1 MAFGA
6 FTTIASVFGDINVCR
21 EFFSWI
27 TPGIIAARNQLL
39 DQDNTVVQHH
49 IHEVREQRRQLEND
63 LWKLRTT
70 ITPKMLDLIDRL
82 EWQSHRKQAADLL
95 PHTKDAVYDAEDL
108 LDEFDYH
115 AIKLGVEQSKNSGQD
130 HMEGV
135 FLQFY
140 NSIKECGH
148 FNKVKEI
155 QVKLDHIYKQ
165 SRDLSLHQAPQKF
178 DRSVRPETCSFSE
191 EPQIFGREKELEEL
205 VQKLGVLVRKRGRT
219 DGEER
224 MTELPVLPIVGM
236 GGVGKTTMA
245 QQICSDAKV
254 KAHFDCIIWTC
265 VSDDFGIKT
274 LAREIL
280 QHLGQQTP
288 SDNLNIL
295 MTNLASCVKSK
306 KFLLV
311 LDDMWDDILKQGES
325 IWKRFCKPL
334 ENGLQ
339 GSMVLVTTRSP
350 EVANLV
356 GTMRHYELA
365 GLCFLP
371 DAVFWEF
378 FKLCAFGSSSP
389 PNYLELECIGKA
401 ILPKLKGSPL
411 AAKTLGRLLHRGLNT
426 THWKYILESELW
438 QLEQHATDILPALR
452 LSYMYL
458 PPHLKRCFSICAM
471 YPKDY
476 IFEKEVLV
484 DIWIAQGYAEPQDA
498 SFCFDDLASRSFFS
512 RVSKKTEL
520 KSICNKK
527 KLRSLV
533 CNEYYS
539 SSRKFVVVIDAWF
552 RQLLKIRV
560 LSFKLSRV
568 TQLPESIG
576 NSKHLRYL
584 CLFARSTKL
593 STLPSSI
600 RFLHQLKTVEA
611 RECVFERFPQGFGD
625 LISLQKIKSRAFDY
639 SKDHTGKLCL
649 KWTYID
655 RISGENH
662 IQMME
667 ELPHWNLQH
676 LEIDHYQGGFFP
688 SWLQSNLLPRMG
700 SSPALEQLQIE
711 NCPDLRS
718 IAVSVNVAQ
727 TKHRL

>member
-1 MAFGA
+1 MLHVSLSIWEDCLFLICYSLNSLPLSLISFCFHHTAVPKLLTAMAFGA

-350 EVANLV
+350 EHHRAPPPSLPCLPLLSANGRRSTQKHHRPWNPTSSAAVIIQTPCWLASPPDP
-356 GTMRHYELA
+356 TELPT
-365 GLCFLP
+365 LIT
-371 DAVFWEF
+371 
-378 FKLCAFGSSSP
+378 SNQSSP
-389 PNYLELECIGKA
+389 LSRSQEMP
-401 ILPKLKGSPL
+401 
-411 AAKTLGRLLHRGLNT
+411 
-426 THWKYILESELW
+426 
-438 QLEQHATDILPALR
+438 PALKFQAGASWTGMEIADAAAR
-452 LSYMYL
+452 DAGRGRRAQDGNGRCVGVGEAL
-458 PPHLKRCFSICAM
+458 PETPPSALQINAGASGTEMA
-471 YPKDY
+471 DAA
-476 IFEKEVLV
+476 VL
-484 DIWIAQGYAEPQDA
+484 A
-498 SFCFDDLASRSFFS
+498 SF
-512 RVSKKTEL
+512 
-520 KSICNKK
+520 
-527 KLRSLV
+527 RSL
-533 CNEYYS
+533 
-539 SSRKFVVVIDAWF
+539 
-552 RQLLKIRV
+552 
-560 LSFKLSRV
+560 LSF
-568 TQLPESIG
+568 
-576 NSKHLRYL
+576 
-584 CLFARSTKL
+584 LFA
-593 STLPSSI
+593 
-600 RFLHQLKTVEA
+600 
-611 RECVFERFPQGFGD
+611 
-625 LISLQKIKSRAFDY
+625 
-639 SKDHTGKLCL
+639 
-649 KWTYID
+649 
-655 RISGENH
+655 
-662 IQMME
+662 
-667 ELPHWNLQH
+667 
-676 LEIDHYQGGFFP
+676 
-688 SWLQSNLLPRMG
+688 
-700 SSPALEQLQIE
+700 
-711 NCPDLRS
+711 
-718 IAVSVNVAQ
+718 
-727 TKHRL
+727 